1 MENTNNTNI
10 LENMIKIFEKLENS
24 QFAEKVLKQ
33 LDCELNLVSE
43 YLDCTKIQAALFTV
57 VFGLQNKNGNP
68 VTFSMVVDYFGKN
81 PLYFLKY
88 LHDMNLMV
96 EKELLNA
103 KSEGQGNTEYLVCK
117 SVFNSI
123 IENKPITH
131 NWNDISSFEIISDFY
146 DLIFRFK
153 KKQISITDFENTF
166 RIYEN
171 RYAKNEIV
179 NNIIS
184 EYPNDVGARIVVYS
198 LCFRVMNQNDYQND
212 EEEPGFS
219 YRIVPSRYYRTIKN
233 SFEEKSHDL
242 FVKNYVTFKYE
253 IISYYSVCKGNTCK
267 HLLLT
272 QEGINKFFGSEKK
285 NFKPEFFGNT
295 EMSRLKEFFLEF
307 SEEYEDH
314 CDVLDK
320 RFTLQELENTNKDLP
335 FVKECKKLI
344 PKGEDRF
351 VLYDCCN
358 DFVNFNSVSSLTR
371 TLRDIY
377 CDESE
382 EQYSAKVHEYK
393 DEKCFLIKEGF
404 LFLNKEQN
412 INKVTLEPA
421 DKVLELVYGKDAD
434 LYIKN
439 LSDQNVIKPESLK
452 EKTLFYSQDVLSQ
465 INMLNESLN
474 NKNLVKMQERLE
486 SKGLPKGIS
495 GLERVRK

>member
-1 MENTNNTNI
+1 
-10 LENMIKIFEKLENS
+10 
-24 QFAEKVLKQ
+24 
-33 LDCELNLVSE
+33 
-43 YLDCTKIQAALFTV
+43 
-57 VFGLQNKNGNP
+57 
-68 VTFSMVVDYFGKN
+68 
-81 PLYFLKY
+81 
-88 LHDMNLMV
+88 
-96 EKELLNA
+96 
-103 KSEGQGNTEYLVCK
+103 
-117 SVFNSI
+117 
-123 IENKPITH
+123 
-131 NWNDISSFEIISDFY
+131 
-146 DLIFRFK
+146 
-153 KKQISITDFENTF
+153 
-166 RIYEN
+166 
-171 RYAKNEIV
+171 
-179 NNIIS
+179 
-184 EYPNDVGARIVVYS
+184 
-198 LCFRVMNQNDYQND
+198 MNQNDYQND

-465 INMLNESLN
+465 INVDISQTKSMWFGESEKIIKKVFVDY
-474 NKNLVKMQERLE
+474 KNLCDSCARHNENIPILLFNEADAIISKRKKVDFGNTTQTENAIQNIILE
-486 SKGLPKGIS
+486 QLDLSCEKKD
-495 GLERVRK
+495 